1 MRSKA
6 VIQMLL
12 PDYKPAHGYG
22 IRSLFLLLFFVLGGC
37 FNPGE
42 LANRNMAGNYR
53 PLDGQSLSA
62 EVTIRQVNDSLAR
75 VLIRIKPDEYL
86 YVRQE
91 DNRYLATVGIH
102 LQLVES
108 YDVPTR
114 YDSAVAR
121 YTMDMTEK
129 GKARIFEVELPVHR
143 KGTILL
149 ETVITDEG
157 KGASATFFIPFAHL
171 TSQSRQCFW
180 ATLPDG
186 TPFFRDHVKA
196 NDSLRIYYQ
205 DTSTGYLWCHYYKKD
220 FPLANPPFSFDAR
233 EPFDYHADSVFR
245 YDLQE
250 HPVLTLNRRGFYHFR
265 IDTTRKEGFTIFRFG
280 EDHPQVSDVD
290 QMLEALRYLTTR
302 KEYEELKSNPH
313 PRQAVDG
320 FWIERGGNEER
331 TRMLIRKYYTRVQD
345 ANRFF
350 SSYTEGWRTD
360 RGMIY
365 VVLGVPNT
373 IYRSAQSETW
383 IYGTVNNP
391 VSINFFFTKVD
402 NPFTEN
408 DYALSRS
415 PIYETSWFRAVDVWR
430 SGRVYNNM
438 Y

>member
-1 MRSKA
+1 MSPPEHFHLRLKGSA
-6 VIQMLL
+6 V
-12 PDYKPAHGYG
+12 AW
-22 IRSLFLLLFFVLGGC
+22 LLLVLILGGC
-37 FNPGE
+37 FTPGD

-62 EVTIRQVNDSLAR
+62 DVTVRQLSDSLAR
-75 VLIRIKPDEYL
+75 VLVRINPDEYL
-86 YVRQE
+86 YVRQAE
-91 DNRYLATVGIH
+91 NRYQATVSIR

-114 YDSAVAR
+114 YDSALAR
-121 YTMDMTEK
+121 FTLDMSEK
-129 GKARIFEVELPVHR
+129 GKARIFEVDLPVHR

-149 ETVITDEG
+149 ETLITDEG
-157 KGASATFFIPFAHL
+157 KGASATFFTPFVEL
-171 TSQSRQCFW
+171 TPQSRQCFW
-180 ATLPDG
+180 AVQADG
-186 TPFFRDHVKA
+186 TPLFRDYLRAGDSIQLFYRDTAVK
-196 NDSLRIYYQ
+196 
-205 DTSTGYLWCHYYKKD
+205 TVWCHYYQRD
-220 FPLANPPFSFDAR
+220 FPLANPPFSFDQR
-233 EPFDYHADSVFR
+233 DPFDYRADSVFR
-245 YDLQE
+245 YDVRE
-250 HPVLTLNRRGFYHFR
+250 HPVLVLNRRGFYHFR
-265 IDTTRKEGFTIFRFG
+265 IDTTRKEGFSLFRFRD
-280 EDHPQVSDVD
+280 DHPQVSEVD
-290 QMLEALRYLTTR
+290 QLLEALRYLTTR
-302 KEYEELKSNPH
+302 KEFDELRSNPH

-320 FWIERGGNEER
+320 FWMERGGNEER
-331 TRMLIRKYYTRVQD
+331 TRLLIRKYYTRVQD

-415 PIYETSWFRAVDVWR
+415 PIYEASWFRAVDVWR